1 LENGMKPLPEP
12 ESLRRSDS
20 FGLPDLAVI
29 LGVLALLGVIAHVG
43 AGAMVSFRPPDV
55 SPTVSLDPRNLPD
68 YAARSTLRMF
78 IALAASLLFTLI
90 YGSTV
95 GFSAGSAVV
104 TFITVAVGLAAV
116 IVVGVRRF
124 SPSREAKEG
133 AKP

>member
-1 LENGMKPLPEP
+1 MKPLPEP
-12 ESLRRSDS
+12 ESLRRSGS

-29 LGVLALLGVIAHVG
+29 LGVLALLGVVAHVG

-90 YGSTV
+90 YGW
-95 GFSAGSAVV
+95 
-104 TFITVAVGLAAV
+104 LAAHNRRAERVLVPRV
-116 IVVGVRRF
+116 IRDDPRF
-124 SPSREAKEG
+124 DPLLKDRG
-133 AKP
+133 